1 MSVCSVYHGLKA
13 QALAG
18 HACALARCRS
28 CARGVVSIRER
39 EKRASAQKSAALVR
53 VSGIVWRPQQCSI
66 RCRSRL
72 RSGETVALVAQSA
85 AGPDALEFAVDALAV
100 FLSNGIAEGRA
111 L

>member
-1 MSVCSVYHGLKA
+1 MRARWRDVDRARVALFRSVS
-13 QALAG
+13 
-18 HACALARCRS
+18 ARS
-28 CARGVVSIRER
+28 ARRH
-39 EKRASAQKSAALVR
+39 KRRAALVR

-66 RCRSRL
+66 RCSRL